1 MNQITTMPEPEL
13 RALAKALCAEIPKA
27 QALLHKAQKEIRRRK
42 RAMKPV
48 VQVLKQAAANLAD
61 DGGFIEN
68 MNAAAKPTQG
78 AGNGTN

>member
-42 RAMKPV
+42 RA
-48 VQVLKQAAANLAD
+48 
-61 DGGFIEN
+61 
-68 MNAAAKPTQG
+68 AKPTQG
-78 AGNGTN
+78 VSDGTQS